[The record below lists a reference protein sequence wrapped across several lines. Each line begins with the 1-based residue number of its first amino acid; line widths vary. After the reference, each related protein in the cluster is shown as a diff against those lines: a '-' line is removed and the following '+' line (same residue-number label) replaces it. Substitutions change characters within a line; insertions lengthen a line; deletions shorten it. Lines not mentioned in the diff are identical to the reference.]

1 MIAETPAPAGRALL
15 RMPALPAWR
24 NMLRLGEDSAAAAA
38 LAIMVLLPVL
48 EIVLRRMFHIGISG
62 STAFVQHLVLFVS
75 MLGGA
80 LAAREGRLLSLATA
94 AYLPGRLRPAA
105 RLYGNAFGAAISA
118 LLCSA
123 SVEFVLSRRE
133 AGETLAYGMPVWVL
147 QAVLPAGFALIAVR
161 LLLSAA
167 AEWPGRIGA
176 LLLAGALFLP
186 IAVLPIEPAGY
197 ILPALAA
204 LAAATVAGAPIFVT
218 LGGAAL
224 ILFWGSGQTI
234 AVLPVD
240 HYRLVVNPTLPTLPL
255 FALAGYFLAEGGA
268 SKRLVRVFQ
277 ALFGWLRGGPVLV
290 TTLVCAFF
298 TTFTGASGVTIL
310 ALGGLLMPVLVS
322 QNYPERHALGLL
334 TGAGSLGLLFPPC
347 LPLILY
353 AVVATSVGTEVTIRQ
368 MFLGGIGPGLVMLAL
383 TAWWGMS
390 KGVKSGPVREAFN
403 AREALRAVL
412 DAKWELSLPVVALGA
427 LFGGLATPVEA
438 AAITALY
445 AFAIETIVHRDLGLV
460 RDVPRV
466 MAECGLMVGGVL
478 LILGV
483 AMGLTDYLFD
493 ARIPVRMA
501 EWVQGAIS
509 SRWAFLLAL
518 NVFLLAVGCLMDV
531 FSAIVVIAPLIIPLG
546 RAFGIDPV
554 HLGIIVLANLE
565 LGFMTPPI
573 GMNLFLSSH
582 RFGKPMGEVI
592 TAALPMMLVL
602 LMGVL
607 LTTYVPQ
614 LTTFLPRLFP

>member
-1 MIAETPAPAGRALL
+1 MIAGSLAPAGRMLA
-15 RMPALPAWR
+15 RIPALSEWR
-24 NMLRLGEDSAAAAA
+24 KTLRSGEDRAAAAV
-38 LAIMVLLPVL
+38 LTVMVLLPVV
-48 EIVLRRMFHIGISG
+48 EMVLRRLFHVGISG
-62 STAFVQHLVLFVS
+62 STVFVQHLVLFIS

-80 LAAREGRLLSLATA
+80 LAAREGRLLSLAAVT
-94 AYLPGRLRPAA
+94 YLPDGLRSAA
-105 RLYGNAFGAAISA
+105 RLYGNAFGAAMSA

-123 SVEFVLSRRE
+123 SAQFVLSRRE
-133 AGETLAYGMPVWVL
+133 AGETLAYGIPVWTL
-147 QAVLPAGFALIAVR
+147 QAVLPLGFALIAGR
-161 LLLSAA
+161 LLLHASAQ
-167 AEWPGRIGA
+167 WTGRVSA
-176 LLLAGALFLP
+176 LLLAGALILP
-186 IAVLPIEPAGY
+186 AAVLPVEPAGHVV
-197 ILPALAA
+197 PALFA
-204 LAAATVAGAPIFVT
+204 LAVATVAGAPIFVT

-234 AVLPVD
+234 AILPVD

-322 QNYPERHALGLL
+322 QNYPEKHALGLL
-334 TGAGSLGLLFPPC
+334 TGAGSLGLLLPPC
-347 LPLILY
+347 LPLIFY

-383 TAWWGMS
+383 TAWWGIS
-390 KGVKSGPVREAFN
+390 KGGGTGMAIRTFN

-412 DAKWELSLPVVALGA
+412 EAKWELSLPVVALGA

-445 AFAIETIVHRDLGLV
+445 AFVIETIVHRDLDLV

-466 MAECGLMVGGVL
+466 MAECGLMMGGVL

-493 ARIPVRMA
+493 ARVPERIVA
-501 EWVQGAIS
+501 WVQGAIS
-509 SRWAFLLAL
+509 SKWAFLLVL
-518 NVFLLAVGCLMDV
+518 NGFLLIVGCLMDV

-554 HLGIIVLANLE
+554 HLGIIFLANLE
-565 LGFMTPPI
+565 LGYMTPPI
-573 GMNLFLSSH
+573 GMNLFLSSY
-582 RFGKPMGEVI
+582 RFGKPMGEVV
-592 TAALPMMLVL
+592 AATLPMVFVL
-602 LMGVL
+602 LLGVL
-607 LTTYVPQ
+607 LTTYLPP
-614 LTTFLPRLFP
+614 LTTFLPRMFP

>member
-1 MIAETPAPAGRALL
+1 MIAESLAPAVRTLL
-15 RMPALPAWR
+15 PLPALPEWR
-24 NMLRLGEDSAAAAA
+24 KTLRTAEDMTAAAA
-38 LAIMVLLPVL
+38 LAVMVLMPVL
-48 EIVLRRMFHIGISG
+48 EVLLRRLFHVGISG
-62 STAFVQHLVLFVS
+62 STVFVQHLVLFVS

-80 LAAREGRLLSLATA
+80 LAAREGRLLSLATITC
-94 AYLPGRLRPAA
+94 LPGRLRPAA
-105 RLYGNAFGAAISA
+105 RLYGNAFGAAMCA

-123 SVEFVLSRRE
+123 GVRFVISRRE
-133 AGETLAYGMPVWVL
+133 AGETLAYGMPVWAL
-147 QAVLPAGFALIAVR
+147 QAVLPAGFALIAGR
-161 LLLSAA
+161 LLLSASTRCS
-167 AEWPGRIGA
+167 GRIGA
-176 LLLAGALFLP
+176 LLLAGAL
-186 IAVLPIEPAGY
+186 
-197 ILPALAA
+197 ILPAAMLPIDPTGLVVPALFA
-204 LAAATVAGAPIFVT
+204 LAVATIAGAPIFVT

-224 ILFWGSGQTI
+224 MLFWGSGQTI

-277 ALFGWLRGGPVLV
+277 TLFGWLRGGPVLV

-298 TTFTGASGVTIL
+298 TTFTGASGVTIV

-322 QNYPERHALGLL
+322 EKYPEKHTLGLL

-368 MFLGGIGPGLVMLAL
+368 MFLGGIGPGLMMLAL
-383 TAWWGMS
+383 TAWWGIS
-390 KGVKSGPVREAFN
+390 KGKGTGAAVRTFD

-412 DAKWELSLPVVALGA
+412 DAKWELSLPFVALGT
-427 LFGGLATPVEA
+427 LFSGLATPVEA

-445 AFAIETIVHRDLGLV
+445 AFAIETIVHRDLDPV
-460 RDVPRV
+460 RDIPRV
-466 MAECGLMVGGVL
+466 MAECCLMVGGVL

-493 ARIPVRMA
+493 ARVPERLVA
-501 EWVQGAIS
+501 WVQGAIAS
-509 SRWAFLLAL
+509 KWTFLLAL
-518 NVFLLAVGCLMDV
+518 NGFLLAVGCLMDV

-554 HLGIIVLANLE
+554 HLGIIFLANLE
-565 LGFMTPPI
+565 LGFVTPPI
-573 GMNLFLSSH
+573 GMNLFLSSY
-582 RFGKPMGEVI
+582 RFEKPMGEVI
-592 TAALPMMLVL
+592 AATLPMMLVL
-602 LMGVL
+602 LLGVL
-607 LTTYVPQ
+607 LTTYVPE
-614 LTTFLPRLFP
+614 LTTFLPRLFQ